1 MPIFLALIRMTRLIS
16 NWFNPAI
23 LITLSSGVFLISGCS
38 SSSDSG
44 DMSQMHHDSHSG
56 MNHGNPEEN
65 PNPENSTE
73 TTQSQL
79 TVPPEIAANQPIT
92 LEIQITDSAGKPIS
106 QFDIFQ
112 EKLLHAIAISNDLQF
127 YNHIHP
133 EYQGN
138 GKFTTTATLPKP
150 GEYTIFLDYKP
161 TGQSEQVS
169 LVTVSIPGT
178 PQPALLPDLT
188 RSKTIE
194 ETSIELSLS
203 PPTLQPNQE
212 VMVQFNLKDAKGK
225 PIELQPYLGER
236 GHLVIVKK
244 SNQLTETSYLH
255 SHAMKESSSGKVQF
269 HTQFSGP
276 GQYKMWGQFNRD
288 GKILTAD
295 FWVEVSP

>member
-1 MPIFLALIRMTRLIS
+1 
-16 NWFNPAI
+16 
-23 LITLSSGVFLISGCS
+23 
-38 SSSDSG
+38 
-44 DMSQMHHDSHSG
+44 MHHDSHSG

-65 PNPENSTE
+65 PNPQPATA
-73 TTQSQL
+73 TTQAQL
-79 TVPPEIAANQPIT
+79 TVPPEIAANQPIP
-92 LEIQITDSAGKPIS
+92 LAIQITDSTGKAVS
-106 QFDIFQ
+106 QFDTFQ

-150 GEYTIFLDYKP
+150 GDYTLFLDYKP
-161 TGQSEQVS
+161 TGQSERVS
-169 LVTVSIPGT
+169 LVTVSVPGT
-178 PQPALLPDLT
+178 PEAAPSPDLT
-188 RSKTIE
+188 RSKTIDNTE
-194 ETSIELSLS
+194 IELSLS
-203 PPTLQPNQE
+203 PPTIQSNQE

-225 PIELQPYLGER
+225 PVELQPYLGER

-244 SNQLTETSYLH
+244 GDFLTENSYLH
-255 SHAMKESSSGKVQF
+255 SHAMKESPSGQVQF
-269 HTQFSGP
+269 HTQFSEP